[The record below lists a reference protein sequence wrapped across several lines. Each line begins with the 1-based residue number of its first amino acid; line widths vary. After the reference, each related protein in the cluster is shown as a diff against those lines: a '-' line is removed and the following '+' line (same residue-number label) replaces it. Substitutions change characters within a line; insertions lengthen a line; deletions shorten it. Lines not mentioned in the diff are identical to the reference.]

1 MPVLVG
7 LDGSGNLIE
16 KDKKVWFLFLNEHTD
31 DLRNFQ
37 TKTSEYQ
44 TVIFNRFITGTPF
57 DGWLG

>member
-7 LDGSGNLIE
+7 LGGSGTLIE

-37 TKTSEYQ
+37 TKTSEY
-44 TVIFNRFITGTPF
+44 
-57 DGWLG
+57 